1 MKFTYFS
8 LAGLAAAGTISF
20 DRSLPST
27 VLQEI
32 DFDDWMAKH
41 DISFTQDEAAGRLK
55 HFLKAKEFVKEHNQK
70 YLNGEEEFYVSLNKF
85 AAMPQE
91 EFLEKY
97 TQPTWE
103 AGTYGESNDQ
113 EQPVDGVSE
122 FSCPTKWTG
131 TSHSSSWDGKSN
143 GLVTNVKDQGSCGS
157 CWTFGA
163 GAAIESY
170 FCKKGTKKCSSWNG
184 VSTQQILDCAS
195 SNSALN
201 PYGNSG
207 CNGGF
212 QSNALRYVYDFEKGI
227 MNWDDYGY
235 EAVQRSC
242 RYSKSKSI
250 GTFKS
255 CGRLGSSGSANNMFS
270 MMENNGVATVAID
283 ASGLAFQMYD
293 GGLYT
298 GGSCSK
304 SRLNHAVT
312 ATAFGKTSG
321 VKSLTIKNSW
331 GTGWGDKG
339 FIHFD
344 ATSNTCGVLSEG
356 QYAK

>member
-1 MKFTYFS
+1 MPV
-8 LAGLAAAGTISF
+8 
-20 DRSLPST
+20 DRTLPTT
-27 VLQEI
+27 VLQDI
-32 DFDDWMAKH
+32 DFQEWMAHH
-41 DISFTQDEAAGRLK
+41 DMSMTVDEAASRSK
-55 HFLKAKEFVKEHNQK
+55 HFLRAKEFVQAHNQK
-70 YLNGEEEFYVSLNKF
+70 YLSGEEEFYVSLNKF

-97 TQPTWE
+97 TQSSWE
-103 AGTYGESNDQ
+103 AGSYGE

-122 FSCPTKWTG
+122 YQCPTKWTS
-131 TSHSSSWDGKSN
+131 TSHGSSWDGCSR
-143 GLVTNVKDQGSCGS
+143 GLCTTVKDQGSCGS

-170 FCKKGTKKCSSWNG
+170 FCNKGTKKCNSWHG
-184 VSTQQILDCAS
+184 VSTQQLLDCAS

-201 PYGNSG
+201 PYGNNG

-212 QSNALRYVYDFEKGI
+212 QSNALRYVFDYEKGI

-235 EAVQRSC
+235 EGKQKTC

-250 GTFKS
+250 GTFSS

-270 MMENNGVATVAID
+270 MLEKNGVSTVAID
-283 ASGLAFQMYD
+283 ASGSAFQLYS

-298 GGSCSK
+298 GGSCS
-304 SRLNHAVT
+304 STRLNHAVT
-312 ATAFGKTSG
+312 ATGFGKTSG
-321 VKSLTIKNSW
+321 TSSLDIKNSW
-331 GTGWGDKG
+331 GSSWGDKG
-339 FIHFD
+339 FIHF
-344 ATSNTCGVLSEG
+344 AANKNTCGVLSEG